1 MEKVIEY
8 VKKHEML
15 KTGDKI
21 IVGVSGGADSVC
33 LLFLLKNLRPKW
45 QLSLEVVHIEHGIR
59 GKESLEDADFVEK
72 LCREWEVPFYLFR
85 RDIPLLSKEW
95 RCSQEEAG
103 RRARYEAFE
112 EVRVKTGA
120 DKIAVAHNQDD
131 RAETILFHLARG
143 SALRGLCGIF
153 PVRDHIIR
161 PLLCLKRTEIE
172 EILINAGLSWRTDAT
187 NQEEIYT
194 RNKIRLQIL
203 PLIKEELN
211 NKADIHIA
219 RVGEKLLEAEL
230 FLREE
235 ARKRSEMLIGNKEG
249 RLWLSREELLK
260 EPAVMQDYILAECLG
275 RVQDLDSTHF
285 ERLKRLLKS
294 QSGRR
299 MNIGEVQVRVE
310 GEFLVFTKEIPAKP
324 VADPQELIIPGEIR
338 YGKYL
343 LRSEILPYK
352 NEIIPENR
360 YTKWFDYDT
369 ITGTVQLR
377 TRKPGDDL
385 VVTSEGAV
393 KTLKKYFIDEKIPLS
408 EREQTVLLADGQH
421 IIWVIGHRISEAY
434 KVWEKTKRVLKV
446 QVIDTDLVL

>member
-203 PLIKEELN
+203 PLIK
-211 NKADIHIA
+211 
-219 RVGEKLLEAEL
+219 
-230 FLREE
+230 
-235 ARKRSEMLIGNKEG
+235 
-249 RLWLSREELLK
+249 
-260 EPAVMQDYILAECLG
+260 
-275 RVQDLDSTHF
+275 
-285 ERLKRLLKS
+285 
-294 QSGRR
+294 
-299 MNIGEVQVRVE
+299 
-310 GEFLVFTKEIPAKP
+310 
-324 VADPQELIIPGEIR
+324 
-338 YGKYL
+338 
-343 LRSEILPYK
+343 
-352 NEIIPENR
+352 
-360 YTKWFDYDT
+360 
-369 ITGTVQLR
+369 
-377 TRKPGDDL
+377 
-385 VVTSEGAV
+385 
-393 KTLKKYFIDEKIPLS
+393 
-408 EREQTVLLADGQH
+408 
-421 IIWVIGHRISEAY
+421 
-434 KVWEKTKRVLKV
+434 
-446 QVIDTDLVL
+446 

>member
-1 MEKVIEY
+1 M
-8 VKKHEML
+8 
-15 KTGDKI
+15 
-21 IVGVSGGADSVC
+21 
-33 LLFLLKNLRPKW
+33 
-45 QLSLEVVHIEHGIR
+45 
-59 GKESLEDADFVEK
+59 
-72 LCREWEVPFYLFR
+72 
-85 RDIPLLSKEW
+85 
-95 RCSQEEAG
+95 
-103 RRARYEAFE
+103 
-112 EVRVKTGA
+112 
-120 DKIAVAHNQDD
+120 
-131 RAETILFHLARG
+131 
-143 SALRGLCGIF
+143 
-153 PVRDHIIR
+153 
-161 PLLCLKRTEIE
+161 
-172 EILINAGLSWRTDAT
+172 
-187 NQEEIYT
+187 
-194 RNKIRLQIL
+194 
-203 PLIKEELN
+203 
-211 NKADIHIA
+211 
-219 RVGEKLLEAEL
+219 

>member
-131 RAETILFHLARG
+131 QAETILFHLARG

-434 KVWEKTKRVLKV
+434 KVREKTKRVLKV